1 MDIRQDVLERFLR
14 YVKIDTQSADGI
26 EDRYPSTEKQFDLL
40 RLLVKELEALGLQ
53 EVELDEHGYVTASLP
68 ANLPPGTPAA
78 ADQVTVG
85 LLAHVDTYH
94 EVSGANVRPIV
105 HEDYQGGPIALPG
118 AADVVLTPEDNPDL
132 AEHKADAIVTS
143 DGTTLLGADDK
154 AGVAEIMTLMALYRA
169 DPSRPHPRI
178 RVAFTPDEEVG
189 NGTRYFDVKKF
200 AADVAYTQD
209 GAGVGEVE
217 DETFCA
223 DTAVVTFS
231 GVDVHPGYAKDKMVN
246 AVRLAADFITRFPHD
261 ALPETTEGYEDYLH
275 PFQIQASVTEAK
287 LTCLVRSF
295 TEEGLAKM
303 EAVLERIKAEV
314 IETAPR
320 AKIDVQI
327 KASYRNMKQVLT
339 DHPRV
344 VEYAE
349 DAMRA
354 VGMEPKRLAIRGG
367 TDGARLCFM
376 GLPTPNLSAG
386 GYNFHAVTEWVP
398 VGAMVKA
405 VEVLDALMKIW
416 VERGRPR

>member
-14 YVKIDTQSADGI
+14 YVKIDTQSADGV

-40 RLLVKELEALGLQ
+40 RLLVEELEGLGLE
-53 EVELDEHGYVTASLP
+53 EVELDEHGYVMATLP
-68 ANLPPGTPAA
+68 ANIPAGTTAA
-78 ADQVTVG
+78 ADLPTVG

-94 EVSGANVRPIV
+94 EVSGKNVKPIL
-105 HEDYQGGPIALPG
+105 HEDYQGGPLELTG
-118 AADVVLTPEDNPDL
+118 ADLTLAPEDNPDL
-132 AEHKADAIVTS
+132 AEHTGDTIVTS

-154 AGVAEIMTLMALYRA
+154 AGVAEIMTLMALYKA
-169 DPSRPHPRI
+169 DPSLPHPKI

-200 AADVAYTQD
+200 GADLAYTQD

-223 DTAVVTFS
+223 DTAIVTVS
-231 GVDVHPGYAKDKMVN
+231 GIDVHPGYAKDKMVN
-246 AVRLAADFITRFPHD
+246 AVRVAADFIGRFPKD

-275 PFQIQASVTEAK
+275 PFQIQGSVTEAK

-303 EAVLERIKAEV
+303 EAVLERVKGEV
-314 IETAPR
+314 LEAFPQ

-327 KASYRNMKQVLT
+327 KASYRNMKQILA
-339 DHPRV
+339 DHPQV

-398 VGAMVKA
+398 VGAMVRA

-416 VERGRPR
+416 VERGRPG